1 MAQEFGL
8 KIVSV
13 ADLIKYRLKTE
24 SLIERGEAVKL
35 PTRYGDFTMILSC
48 KRRPEKSTWR

>member
-1 MAQEFGL
+1 MKLAQKFDL

-35 PTRYGDFTMILSC
+35 PT
-48 KRRPEKSTWR
+48 EVW